1 MALLEIENLSGQY
14 GRVPVLHGIDLTI
27 EAEKLAVIV
36 GANGAGKT
44 TLMHTISGLR
54 PPSGGCIRFNGRD
67 ITNLSASE
75 RVKLGIAQVPEG
87 RQMFPGLSVED
98 NLVLGGYTRNQQ
110 EINEGL
116 ARVFELFPVLEGKRR
131 QLAGMISG
139 GQQQMVAIGRALMS
153 RPRLLLLD
161 EPSMGLA
168 PKMVAEVF
176 KTIQLLKAIGVTIFL
191 VEQNARAALKIADR
205 AFVMETGWVVQR
217 GTGSEL
223 LANDRVRQAYLGL

>member
-1 MALLEIENLSGQY
+1 MALLEIENVSGHY
-14 GRVPVLHGIDLTI
+14 GRVPVLHGIDLAI
-27 EAEKLAVIV
+27 EADELAVIV

-54 PPSGGCIRFNGRD
+54 PASGGRIRFDGRD
-67 ITNLSASE
+67 ITNLSSAE
-75 RVKLGIAQVPEG
+75 RVRLGIAQVPEG

-98 NLVLGGYTRNQQ
+98 NLVLGGYTRTPQ
-110 EINEGL
+110 EVREGL
-116 ARVFELFPVLEGKRR
+116 GRVYQLFPVLEAKRR

-139 GQQQMVAIGRALMS
+139 GQQQMVSIGRGLMS

-176 KTIQLLKAIGVTIFL
+176 KTIQLLKSIGVTIFL

-205 AFVMETGWVVQR
+205 AFVMETGWVVQQ